1 MRLYK
6 VVILTAIALGIGVLL
21 GSLWWEREASR
32 LRRELASAK
41 GTTVAQA
48 EERSWTVRGIV
59 RGVAPE
65 QQLILITH
73 EEIPGLMT
81 GMTMA
86 FRADD
91 SKLLRGLTP
100 GDRIQFTLKET
111 APQAVVVSI
120 RKEGRP

>member
-6 VVILTAIALGIGVLL
+6 VVILTAVALGIGVLL
-21 GSLWWEREASR
+21 GSLWGEREASR

-41 GTTVAQA
+41 QTTGAQVG
-48 EERSWTVRGIV
+48 ERSWTVRGIV

-73 EEIPGLMT
+73 EDIPGLMI

-86 FRADD
+86 FRADG
-91 SKLLRGLTP
+91 SKLLRGLAP
-100 GDRIQFTLKET
+100 GDRIQFTLKEA
-111 APQAVVVSI
+111 APQVVVVSI
-120 RKEGRP
+120 RKEDPS